1 MGLFV
6 GRATVVASYSFGRGF
21 LILAALLLG
30 GALVGFGQ
38 EPRVELR
45 YPMGPDSFRHEGV
58 PRGKVST
65 HEWRESRVYPGTVRR
80 YYVYVPARYD
90 AKKPAALMVFQDG
103 HTYIKEDGDFRVPV
117 VFDNLIHKHEMPVTI
132 GVLVDPGHKKSELP
146 KEPGWKPQPENRSV
160 EYDPLSGDYA
170 KFLLT
175 EILPVVRKDYPYTD
189 DPEGHAICGISSG
202 GICAFTVAWERPDE
216 FRKVLSHVGSFT
228 NIRGGD
234 RYPRMIRKGSDK
246 KLLRVFLQD
255 GSNDLDNEHGNW
267 PLGNKQMYAALKFRG
282 YDVKLEFGEGAHNG
296 NHGGAILPDSL
307 RWLWRDYKF
316 GEKSPDRN

>member
-1 MGLFV
+1 
-6 GRATVVASYSFGRGF
+6 
-21 LILAALLLG
+21 LILAAILLS
-30 GALVGFGQ
+30 GALVGLGQ
-38 EPRVELR
+38 EPRIELR
-45 YPMGPDSFRHEGV
+45 YPLGPDSFRHEGV
-58 PRGKVST
+58 PRGKVSA
-65 HEWRESRVYPGTVRR
+65 HEWRESRVYPGTLRR
-80 YYVYVPARYD
+80 YYVYVPAQYD

-117 VFDNLIHKHEMPVTI
+117 VFDNLIHKHDMPVTI
-132 GVLVDPGHKKSELP
+132 GVFVDPGHKKPELP

-160 EYDPLSGDYA
+160 EYDTLSADYA

-175 EILPVVRKDYPYTD
+175 EILPAVRMDYPFMD

-234 RYPRMIRKGSDK
+234 RYPGMIRKGSEK
-246 KLLRVFLQD
+246 KPLRVFLQD

-282 YDVKLEFGEGAHNG
+282 YDVKFEFGEGAHNG

-307 RWLWRDYKF
+307 RWLWRDYKLN
-316 GEKSPDRN
+316 EK